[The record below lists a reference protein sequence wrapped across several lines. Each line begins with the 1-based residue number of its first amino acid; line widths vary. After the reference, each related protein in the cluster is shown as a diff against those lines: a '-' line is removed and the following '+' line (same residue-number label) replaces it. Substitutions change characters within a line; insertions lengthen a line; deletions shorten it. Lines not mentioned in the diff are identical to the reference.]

1 MRGKVALLLATVV
14 PAAFAAGC
22 GGTGLSGSP
31 VATNRVE
38 LPKSYRFDPAVIS
51 IKAGT
56 SVTWTNHD
64 NFTHTVKVEDGDDHK
79 LSRGESVT
87 ISFPKPG
94 TYHYV
99 CTLHS
104 QDMRGEVIVK

>member
-1 MRGKVALLLATVV
+1 MKLRFALLLATVV
-14 PAAFAAGC
+14 PAVFTAGC
-22 GGTGLSGSP
+22 GQGLGEP
-31 VATNRVE
+31 VATHRVD
-38 LPKSYRFDPAVIS
+38 LPKSYRFNPAVVE

-64 NFTHTVKVEDGDDHK
+64 NFTHSVKVGSGDDHK
-79 LSRGESVT
+79 LSPGKSVT
-87 ISFPKPG
+87 IRFATPG

-104 QDMRGEVIVK
+104 QDMRGKVIVK